1 MVENGDSLPIGKR
14 TLTAHSSRTHPPPK
28 SKSGTHACRN
38 GETVGTL
45 DLSRP
50 RSETPDPPCTS
61 LELATHPAMA
71 PAVEAEPDVAVEAE
85 MEEVAAAVAETTTT
99 TAETRSNTTTTSSSS
114 SSSRSTLIGTL
125 RTSNSGCG
133 ETRPPPL
140 RGQRP
145 ETLWPRRRLS
155 LTP

>member
-50 RSETPDPPCTS
+50 RPETPDPPCTS

-85 MEEVAAAVAETTTT
+85 MEEVAETTTT
-99 TAETRSNTTTTSSSS
+99 TAETRSNTTTTS

>member
-85 MEEVAAAVAETTTT
+85 MEEVADTTT
-99 TAETRSNTTTTSSSS
+99 SSSSS